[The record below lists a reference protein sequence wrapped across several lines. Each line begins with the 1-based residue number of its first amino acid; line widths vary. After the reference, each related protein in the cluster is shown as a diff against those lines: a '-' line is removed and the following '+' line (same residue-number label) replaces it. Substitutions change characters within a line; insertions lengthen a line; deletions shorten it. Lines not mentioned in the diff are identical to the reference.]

1 MDIKVVGWRG
11 ALRTIFKNRPQ
22 GRFLIFWYN
31 LLMKQIDLATGGWHD
46 YELLDS
52 GENKKLERY
61 GKFVIIRPE
70 TQAIWKPLR
79 PELWKKADAE
89 FRFEGSKGSWRGKN
103 APEPWNISWNG
114 SVQFSL
120 RLTSFKHTGVF
131 PEQAPNWGWVEERV
145 KNLKKTA
152 LASTVP
158 AAQPPKVLNLFGY
171 TGIAS
176 IAAALSGAQVTH
188 CDASKQSNTWARD
201 NATLSNVP
209 ENGIRYITDDALK
222 FVEREVRRGA
232 AYDGII
238 LDPPAFGRGAN
249 GEVWHIEDD
258 ITILL
263 NALRKLL
270 ARKPGAFLLLNGYAA
285 GYAPQSF
292 LQSAESSFPEAKT
305 GANGEFGEL
314 RIEER
319 DSGRCVPA
327 GIYVRFIL

>member
-1 MDIKVVGWRG
+1 MQNK
-11 ALRTIFKNRPQ
+11 
-22 GRFLIFWYN
+22 
-31 LLMKQIDLATGGWHD
+31 DLSTRGWHD

-52 GENKKLERY
+52 GDNKKLERY

-70 TQAIWKPLR
+70 TQAIWKPQR
-79 PELWKKADAE
+79 SESWKKADAE

-103 APEPWNISWNG
+103 APGPWNIAWNNEAR
-114 SVQFSL
+114 FSL

-131 PEQAPNWGWVEERV
+131 PEQAPNWEWIAERV
-145 KNLKKTA
+145 KQLKKT
-152 LASTVP
+152 LP
-158 AAQPPKVLNLFGY
+158 ATQQPKVLNLFGY

-176 IAAALSGAQVTH
+176 IVAALHGAQVTH

-209 ENGIRYITDDALK
+209 DNGIRYITDDALK
-222 FVEREVRRGA
+222 FVQRELRRGA

-258 ITILL
+258 IIIMLDG
-263 NALRKLL
+263 LRKLL
-270 ARKPGAFLLLNGYAA
+270 VKKPGAFFLLNGYAA

-292 LQSAESSFPEAKT
+292 LQSVESSFPEAKT
-305 GANGEFGEL
+305 GAGEFGEL
-314 RIEER
+314 RIQES
-319 DSGRCVPA
+319 SGNRVISA
-327 GIYVRFIL
+327 GIYVRFVL